1 MMVTGQT
8 ERTYS
13 YDYANKLT
21 GVTQGSWNVTKA
33 FNYSA
38 GRLGSVTLPNGVAVF
53 YTYDS
58 DSNIKSVTYKN
69 GGTMLGTLTYNYDAD
84 GRGQSGVGG
93 TLATIA
99 IPATQSFTYYNDNSL
114 EKVGTSAVNNDGNG
128 SIKSG
133 AVGTFMWD
141 ERGHVYQSS
150 TLVGGQAVT
159 QTNYYDALGRRYEVS
174 QQTGSGDY
182 TLGYVD
188 DGSMWRWRITGRPPS
203 VRFWG

>member
-1 MMVTGQT
+1 
-8 ERTYS
+8 
-13 YDYANKLT
+13 
-21 GVTQGSWNVTKA
+21 
-33 FNYSA
+33 
-38 GRLGSVTLPNGVAVF
+38 
-53 YTYDS
+53 
-58 DSNIKSVTYKN
+58 
-69 GGTMLGTLTYNYDAD
+69 MLGTLTYNYDAD
-84 GRGQSGVGG
+84 GRQSGVGG

-141 ERGHVYQSS
+141 ERDHLYQSS

-188 DGSMWRWRITGRPPS
+188 DGSNVALAYNGRPPS